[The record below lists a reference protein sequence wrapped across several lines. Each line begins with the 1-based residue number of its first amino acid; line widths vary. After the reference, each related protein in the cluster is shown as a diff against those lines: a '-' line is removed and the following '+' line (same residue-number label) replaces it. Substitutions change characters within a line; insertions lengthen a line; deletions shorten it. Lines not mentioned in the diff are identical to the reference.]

1 MKNVILVGMIIAG
14 IAVIATANK
23 KPQEEIKLS
32 VGDLKKPVAGKSTVV
47 FEDDYEGEFK
57 SAKKVKDKVIISE
70 SEDDGEIVED
80 DGDDNW
86 NDKEAEE
93 DSDGS
98 VEEVEDFSDD
108 ESVKISV
115 TKKGKGKASK

>member
-1 MKNVILVGMIIAG
+1 MKNVILAGMIVAG
-14 IAVIATANK
+14 VAVIATANK
-23 KPQEEIKLS
+23 KPKQEIKLS

-70 SEDDGEIVED
+70 SEDDGELVED

-86 NDKEAEE
+86 NDKDEE
-93 DSDGS
+93 GDSDGS
-98 VEEVEDFSDD
+98 VEEVDDFSD
-108 ESVKISV
+108 ESDHVP
-115 TKKGKGKASK
+115 KKGKGKA